1 MRDQNP
7 LVRENTREQIGGL
20 IPLRFMREGFPSAGP
35 ENHNQRKNMKKTI
48 LILLLQCCALLS
60 VPARA
65 GNENGSAGDM
75 PAYYDHQLLTI
86 NFMELPSG
94 GENANIARNGSINT
108 IFMSDA
114 GLPGGQPFISVL
126 DAIQGDGFNPLWLE
140 VQINF
145 TAGHNPRQ
153 LFSDDEIMDAFR
165 AREITLS
172 VTDELY

>member
-1 MRDQNP
+1 
-7 LVRENTREQIGGL
+7 
-20 IPLRFMREGFPSAGP
+20 
-35 ENHNQRKNMKKTI
+35 MKKSVL
-48 LILLLQCCALLS
+48 LILLQCCELLS

-65 GNENGSAGDM
+65 GTENVSAGDM
-75 PAYYDHQLLTI
+75 PAYYDHHLLTI

-94 GENANIARNGSINT
+94 GESANIARNKSINT

-145 TAGHNPRQ
+145 TAGHTPRQ
-153 LFSDDEIMDAFR
+153 LFSDDEIANAFV
-165 AREITLS
+165 AGG
-172 VTDELY
+172 VTIHPTAEQ